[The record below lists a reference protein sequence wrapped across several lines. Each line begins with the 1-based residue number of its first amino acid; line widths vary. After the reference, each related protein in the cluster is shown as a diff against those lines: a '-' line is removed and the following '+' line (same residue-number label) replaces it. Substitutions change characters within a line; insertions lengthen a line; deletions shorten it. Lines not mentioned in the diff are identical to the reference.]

1 MGAVCIFT
9 YYLFRTGA
17 VSLNLCSIM
26 PVLRPGIICIHD
38 LSYKVNPSYFKTLYA
53 RISQIWHKFQYWL
66 AWHFS
71 PIIYTV
77 SEYSK
82 QQMIDIYHVNPDK
95 IIVIGNGWE
104 HFQRVEED
112 KTLKERKPNLFEK
125 PYFFSL
131 GSLAPN
137 KNIEWILEVAKRHPQ
152 YNFYIAGKSS
162 LKAYGTNYRGYD
174 FSECAILGI
183 YFRWGNQVFDAVLQS
198 FYFSFFFLKDSVF
211 LHWRL

>member
-1 MGAVCIFT
+1 MDKRLIAINGQFTNRKLTGQERFAFELLLELDKIVEHSFLRFELVIPQDAANVPNLQNINIKKFGKAKGSLWEQLYFT

-95 IIVIGNGWE
+95 IIVI
-104 HFQRVEED
+104 
-112 KTLKERKPNLFEK
+112 T
-125 PYFFSL
+125 
-131 GSLAPN
+131 
-137 KNIEWILEVAKRHPQ
+137 
-152 YNFYIAGKSS
+152 
-162 LKAYGTNYRGYD
+162 
-174 FSECAILGI
+174 
-183 YFRWGNQVFDAVLQS
+183 
-198 FYFSFFFLKDSVF
+198 
-211 LHWRL
+211 